1 MKSSRRW
8 PRHTTYL
15 CTTTALFL
23 FLTFLAPSPFR
34 LSSSSQGL
42 VAAEG
47 LSFFKKQAV
56 PVPDPNQVA
65 AKEQAIARLKALKS
79 SSSSSSQQENTDD
92 NASNSNRR
100 NDNDKDSNNNDRK
113 LRVSKGKGRG
123 KGIEDLLN
131 VVVAESSSNPLP
143 ADDNTS
149 IDNNSNNDNNANT
162 NDNSRINN
170 DEHNT
175 ASDAR
180 SASSIDSAAAST
192 EGQERGA
199 ADPAAIRRVLSP
211 PSSSSS
217 TPKKKKKAATGHE
230 DDIIHEHDH
239 ADNDAYDDIVW
250 YDGPHRDDEDEHGD
264 GHDDHHDD
272 HDDDHDDDDHHDED
286 HHDGEI
292 HFDEDHHYDDEDHR
306 NSNQDRSKAKQSE
319 IGVNNYDDRV
329 EGGTGSESLETTIGN
344 MSTNKN
350 NNNHLQQRILN
361 ADDNSNNPSMP
372 SSYQH
377 QHDYAKETGGGR
389 DPMVFHHSGAEVLV
403 GPISPVEFCL
413 RLKHECES
421 TCREFRSQVIH
432 VSTTCAF
439 GSVAEL
445 LLWGKCCQVGQTNR
459 KKPSRARGHVQQQQ
473 QQPVAVQDSS
483 SPSSPSSS
491 SSRSGSNMSNEEEA
505 AAKKRQEELA
515 QEHLQLQQKRHT
527 ALLEHKKQLF
537 LQQQDK

>member
-8 PRHTTYL
+8 PMQTTYL

-23 FLTFLAPSPFR
+23 FLTLLAPSPFR

-65 AKEQAIARLKALKS
+65 AEEQAIARLKALKS
-79 SSSSSSQQENTDD
+79 SSSQQKNTDD

-131 VVVAESSSNPLP
+131 VVVAGSSSNPLP

-170 DEHNT
+170 DEHNA

-180 SASSIDSAAAST
+180 SASSIDSDSAAAAST
-192 EGQERGA
+192 GGQERGA
-199 ADPAAIRRVLSP
+199 ADPAAIQRVLSP

-217 TPKKKKKAATGHE
+217 TPKKKKAATGHE
-230 DDIIHEHDH
+230 DDIVHEHDH
-239 ADNDAYDDIVW
+239 AENDAYDDIVW

-272 HDDDHDDDDHHDED
+272 HDDDHDDDDHHDDD

-292 HFDEDHHYDDEDHR
+292 HFDEDHHYDDEDHG

-329 EGGTGSESLETTIGN
+329 KGGTGSESLETTIGN
-344 MSTNKN
+344 MSNNKN

-361 ADDNSNNPSMP
+361 AHDNSNNPSMP
-372 SSYQH
+372 SSDQH
-377 QHDYAKETGGGR
+377 QHDYAKETGGRG

-473 QQPVAVQDSS
+473 RQPVAVQDSS
-483 SPSSPSSS
+483 SPSSSSSS
-491 SSRSGSNMSNEEEA
+491 SSRSGSTMSNEEEA

-515 QEHLQLQQKRHT
+515 QEHLQLQQKRH
-527 ALLEHKKQLF
+527 AAQLEHKKQLF